1 MSERIDKFLGDT
13 PTRTVVRLLVI
24 SLVVGIIMST
34 IGLTPVELWDSLVQ
48 FVRRLYDLGFDAIW
62 RIARYFVWGAVV
74 VVPVFLLMRLLKY
87 SR

>member
-48 FVRRLYDLGFDAIW
+48 FVRRLYDLGFDAI
-62 RIARYFVWGAVV
+62 
-74 VVPVFLLMRLLKY
+74 
-87 SR
+87 

>member
-13 PTRTVVRLLVI
+13 PARTVVRLLVI

-34 IGLTPVELWDSLVQ
+34 IGLTPVELWHNLVQ
-48 FVRRLYDLGFDAIW
+48 FVRHLYELGFDAVW

>member
-1 MSERIDKFLGDT
+1 MSERINKFLGDT
-13 PTRTVVRLLVI
+13 PGKTLVRLLVI

-34 IGLTPVELWDSLVQ
+34 IGLTPLDLWYKMQDFAL
-48 FVRRLYDLGFDAIW
+48 RLYDLGFDAIW

-74 VVPVFLLMRLLKY
+74 VVPVFLLVRLLKF